1 MVVSLL
7 EDDYYFK
14 PKRQRNPL
22 SFLLR
27 GKLNQ
32 GHHHSNHS
40 TTDASSESKGL
51 FGLTLRCTA
60 QCGMTTVC
68 HGYTVPDPVAQCF
81 TEIIHRGLR
90 VEGLFRLSGA
100 ASDVRQLSQEFD
112 MGNSI
117 DLSTYDIHA
126 ITGVVKKYLRSLP
139 DPVIPHA
146 YHNAFLRAA
155 SSPSSTTTTTT
166 TFDVKELLNLIST
179 LPLLHRHLLCFILHL
194 TSEIQKH
201 VDINMMNPEA
211 LAVVLAPVSTGL
223 EQSLPNLLPSSSPHP
238 FMIGAHGMG
247 RRGGGAG
254 GVKLP
259 KREEMNGLI
268 QTNAK
273 WTYLWTLMMEHRET
287 LLQHHELLERE
298 TTPSPVYPPYN
309 IFMNQFES
317 EPSDDDDDD
326 DDQDEEEE
334 PTVTKGGRRQQQQ
347 QQDQW
352 WRGLFSS
359 TTTKISHPT
368 SDQTGWSSAS
378 AGPRRVLRR
387 LASVSSMRP
396 PSLHHWR

>member
-1 MVVSLL
+1 MVVSIH

-27 GKLNQ
+27 GKLN
-32 GHHHSNHS
+32 GGNHGNNNHS
-40 TTDASSESKGL
+40 TNSSTSSDTSEPKGL
-51 FGLTLRCTA
+51 FGLTLDCAAR
-60 QCGMTTVC
+60 CGMTTVC
-68 HGYTVPDPVAQCF
+68 NGYTVPEPVARCF
-81 TEIIHRGLR
+81 TEIIYRGLR

-100 ASDVRQLSQEFD
+100 ASDVRQLSHEFD
-112 MGNSI
+112 MGNPV

-146 YHNAFLRAA
+146 YHNAFLRTAA
-155 SSPSSTTTTTT
+155 GDNINNSSS
-166 TFDVKELLNLIST
+166 DVKTLLSLISS
-179 LPLLHRHLLCFILHL
+179 LPILHRHLLCSILHL
-194 TSEIQKH
+194 TSAIQNH
-201 VDINMMNPEA
+201 TDINMMNPEA

-223 EQSLPNLLPSSSPHP
+223 EQSLPSYLTSAAYPSS
-238 FMIGAHGMG
+238 GKV
-247 RRGGGAG
+247 RGGGGG
-254 GVKLP
+254 GVRLP
-259 KREEMNGLI
+259 SPEEMNGLV

-273 WTYLWTLMMEHRET
+273 WTYLWTSMIENREA
-287 LLQHHELLERE
+287 LLHHHEQLERE
-298 TTPSPVYPPYN
+298 TAPSPVYPPYD
-309 IFMNQFES
+309 IFMSQFES
-317 EPSDDDDDD
+317 EPRTSSSSDDDDDD
-326 DDQDEEEE
+326 EEEYE
-334 PTVTKGGRRQQQQ
+334 ESEENRQSNQQRRRQQQSH

-352 WRGLFSS
+352 WRGLFGTTSS
-359 TTTKISHPT
+359 KQ